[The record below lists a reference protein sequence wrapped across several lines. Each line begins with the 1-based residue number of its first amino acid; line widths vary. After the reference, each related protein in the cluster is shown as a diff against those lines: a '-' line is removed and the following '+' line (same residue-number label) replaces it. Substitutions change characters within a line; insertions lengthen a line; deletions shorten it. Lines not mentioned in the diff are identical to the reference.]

1 MRTRELFRVVSFK
14 AELPFDNDYVTAL
27 RRAWRRKKST
37 KPHYGSTRGDY
48 HEPQVVEVNLIR
60 GTRSDITK
68 LYETSVKCVSR
79 HLRGRA
85 GGRGGILAS
94 LRLRGSRSLFAGNV
108 SFRCH
113 GISARGHRLS
123 MTEGGGRAKGEKES
137 RTMASRVPFSCR
149 SLDAVIT
156 SATNGS
162 TCAVKGH

>member
-1 MRTRELFRVVSFK
+1 MRTRELFRVVSFN

-60 GTRSDITK
+60 GIARSDITK

-123 MTEGGGRAKGEKES
+123 MTEGGEGALRVRRNREQWRRGCLSRAALS
-137 RTMASRVPFSCR
+137 MR
-149 SLDAVIT
+149 
-156 SATNGS
+156 
-162 TCAVKGH
+162 